1 MEDEVG
7 IYDSTGLNCFAGYFV
22 DALLSGPTVERS
34 PEHFP
39 VNNESNT
46 VALKMNYTVGSMQMD
61 GLLKF
66 DLVQKD
72 IDRSMMKFLKAAYSS
87 DFVKQK
93 NLARKTIKPS
103 DSFSF
108 KPSVKPEYTT
118 ELTTPVEPVVEQ
130 VVEEEV
136 VKAKKRK
143 VGGVNIFPGKKV
155 NLFFLFICRFFPYV
169 VCAINDNI
177 YDDFQFLVY
186 ALNLKCVSDLL
197 IV

>member
-7 IYDSTGLNCFAGYFV
+7 IYDAAGLSSFVGYFV
-22 DALLSGPTVERS
+22 DALLLGPTVERS
-34 PEHFP
+34 PEYFP
-39 VNNESNT
+39 VNSEANI
-46 VALKMNYTVGSMQMD
+46 VALKMNYTVGSMHMD

-72 IDRSMMKFLKAAYSS
+72 IDRSMLQFLKAAFSS
-87 DFVKQK
+87 DFAKQK
-93 NLARKTIKPS
+93 TLTPKTPKPS

-108 KPSVKPEYTT
+108 KPSVKGEFLS
-118 ELTTPVEPVVEQ
+118 EIKASAEPVVEQ

-155 NLFFLFICRFFPYV
+155 SFVSLFLCIFV
-169 VCAINDNI
+169 VRIL
-177 YDDFQFLVY
+177 YDMTISMMISIF
-186 ALNLKCVSDLL
+186 
-197 IV
+197 